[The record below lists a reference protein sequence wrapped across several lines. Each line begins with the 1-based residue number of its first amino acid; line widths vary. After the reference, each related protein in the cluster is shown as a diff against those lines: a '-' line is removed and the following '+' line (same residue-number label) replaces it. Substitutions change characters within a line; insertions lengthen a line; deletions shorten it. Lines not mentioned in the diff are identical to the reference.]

1 MVAGEGSS
9 GPPGLASPLEIM
21 LLAAAGP
28 AGRHPATLGALLLVA
43 GHLAHLYQ
51 DTVQAGRQ
59 AATAINS
66 FTSLQSSDSK
76 LSDFLIKNQN
86 SF

>member
-9 GPPGLASPLEIM
+9 GPPGPAPGPGLPSSLEIM

-43 GHLAHLYQ
+43 GHLTHLYQ

-59 AATAINS
+59 AATAINKFYFIS
-66 FTSLQSSDSK
+66 V
-76 LSDFLIKNQN
+76 
-86 SF
+86 